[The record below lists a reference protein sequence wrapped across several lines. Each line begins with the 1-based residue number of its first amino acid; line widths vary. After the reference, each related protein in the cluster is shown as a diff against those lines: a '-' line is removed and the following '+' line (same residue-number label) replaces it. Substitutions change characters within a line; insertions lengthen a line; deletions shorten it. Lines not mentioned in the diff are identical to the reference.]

1 MAASGPPWLVSSFR
15 FRARL
20 GFSLPSFLSGQ
31 RGITPAFGYA
41 APHPSVG
48 GTSTLLN
55 SVLLST
61 HYAAVRLLTKR
72 CFPLHVSVYK
82 VADSGSHPETLP
94 VLLRS
99 RIALPYRA
107 ARNHLES
114 GG

>member
-20 GFSLPSFLSGQ
+20 GFSIPSFLSGQ

-61 HYAAVRLLTKR
+61 HYGAVRLL
-72 CFPLHVSVYK
+72 LNVHVRIMVYGLCGP
-82 VADSGSHPETLP
+82 VLLQRARRTGDLP
-94 VLLRS
+94 VLVPVVSQR
-99 RIALPYRA
+99 
-107 ARNHLES
+107 
-114 GG
+114 